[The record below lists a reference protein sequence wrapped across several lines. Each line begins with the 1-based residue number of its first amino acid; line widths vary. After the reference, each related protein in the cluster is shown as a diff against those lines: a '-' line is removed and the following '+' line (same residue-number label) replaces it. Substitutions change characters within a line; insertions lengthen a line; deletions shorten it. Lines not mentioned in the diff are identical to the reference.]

1 MCLKNL
7 SRPFF
12 FPRSM
17 TAENLALVFAPGLVR
32 TKIDD
37 NPQAMLNYSH
47 KQKLFIKNLMAAWVK
62 E

>member
-1 MCLKNL
+1 
-7 SRPFF
+7 
-12 FPRSM
+12 M